1 MEKINYQQDDA
12 TIYKKAKTRVL
23 IRLWVSYLLLLL
35 YFIGVWALLHMDFF
49 AIQESQLSNTLLI
62 VLSAGQLIL
71 YFILFLMLSGG
82 YKVFRIFYW
91 ICYVFEI
98 ALLMVPGYYL
108 INDLSSI
115 LVYGALIG
123 CMLVKL
129 IFLSALGSYLKQNR
143 WAKVFFDYVIE
154 IEDDEYDEQEEEIF
168 EPIRST
174 YHDPEEEIEEEEYE
188 EKEPYTLPQIS
199 IRLGIAVYASLM
211 VFPILVQIFS
221 SFFVSNDLKTVF
233 ATKDI
238 FILCIVSA
246 VIWTIPIFFMYYNH
260 PASKKILLGCLLAEG
275 ISIAAFLPRFIG
287 YITSGEYPLRVFI
300 LFILVDLLR
309 YIILYIALRPISK
322 V

>member
-1 MEKINYQQDDA
+1 MGSEMCIRDSFISEARWDLPTIRSIVTVFDILISFSYNTFNMEKINYQQDDA

-23 IRLWVSYLLLLL
+23 IRLWISYLLLLL

-62 VLSAGQLIL
+62 VLAAGQLIL

-154 IEDDEYDEQEEEIF
+154 IEDDE
-168 EPIRST
+168 
-174 YHDPEEEIEEEEYE
+174 
-188 EKEPYTLPQIS
+188 
-199 IRLGIAVYASLM
+199 
-211 VFPILVQIFS
+211 
-221 SFFVSNDLKTVF
+221 
-233 ATKDI
+233 
-238 FILCIVSA
+238 
-246 VIWTIPIFFMYYNH
+246 
-260 PASKKILLGCLLAEG
+260 
-275 ISIAAFLPRFIG
+275 
-287 YITSGEYPLRVFI
+287 
-300 LFILVDLLR
+300 
-309 YIILYIALRPISK
+309 
-322 V
+322 

>member
-35 YFIGVWALLHMDFF
+35 YFIGVWALLHMDLF

-62 VLSAGQLIL
+62 VLAAGQLIL

-154 IEDDEYDEQEEEIF
+154 IEDD
-168 EPIRST
+168 
-174 YHDPEEEIEEEEYE
+174 
-188 EKEPYTLPQIS
+188 
-199 IRLGIAVYASLM
+199 
-211 VFPILVQIFS
+211 
-221 SFFVSNDLKTVF
+221 
-233 ATKDI
+233 
-238 FILCIVSA
+238 
-246 VIWTIPIFFMYYNH
+246 
-260 PASKKILLGCLLAEG
+260 
-275 ISIAAFLPRFIG
+275 
-287 YITSGEYPLRVFI
+287 
-300 LFILVDLLR
+300 
-309 YIILYIALRPISK
+309 
-322 V
+322 

>member
-23 IRLWVSYLLLLL
+23 IHLWLSYLLMVL
-35 YFIGVWALLHMDFF
+35 YFTGVWFLLHLDFF
-49 AIQESQLSNTLLI
+49 SIQESQLSNTLLI
-62 VLSAGQLIL
+62 VLAAGQLIL
-71 YFILFLMLSGG
+71 YLILFLMLSGG

-98 ALLMVPGYYL
+98 GLLAIPGYYL
-108 INDLSSI
+108 FEDLSKF
-115 LVYGALIG
+115 LVYGTLIG
-123 CMLVKL
+123 CMLIKL
-129 IFLSALGSYLKQNR
+129 IFLSTLGSYLKQNR

-154 IEDDEYDEQEEEIF
+154 IEEDEYDPQEEELF

-174 YHDPEEEIEEEEYE
+174 YQEPETEIEEEYE

-211 VFPILVQIFS
+211 IFPIVVQIFS

-238 FILCIVSA
+238 FMLCIISA
-246 VIWTIPIFFMYYNH
+246 VIWTIPVFFMYYNH
-260 PASKKILLGCLLAEG
+260 PASKKILLGCTLAEG
-275 ISIAAFLPRFIG
+275 ISIVAFLPRFIG
-287 YITSGEYPLRVFI
+287 YITSNDYPIRVFI
-300 LFILVDLLR
+300 LFILVDILR

-322 V
+322 L